1 MLQGAV
7 QQWLGKYQDTAVEY
21 AQQGYDQMQ
30 EYVRSNFN
38 DYVEANNLTQVCSS
52 SYSVYPTKSLP
63 FDALPRSPP
72 SPSCPALLVPTMY
85 RALHA
90 RNYCSASVVPA
101 SQAASTNSLE
111 QLHKHMQATY
121 WLCISV
127 LALDSATSAGLCSLL
142 FIFYSRQ
149 GVCLH
154 NTSHGTP
161 CKVTIHMLHRLQEM

>member
-63 FDALPRSPP
+63 FDALSPP
-72 SPSCPALLVPTMY
+72 PQPLWPCIAGANHVPGPACTVITVVLL
-85 RALHA
+85 
-90 RNYCSASVVPA
+90 
-101 SQAASTNSLE
+101 
-111 QLHKHMQATY
+111 
-121 WLCISV
+121 
-127 LALDSATSAGLCSLL
+127 
-142 FIFYSRQ
+142 
-149 GVCLH
+149 
-154 NTSHGTP
+154 
-161 CKVTIHMLHRLQEM
+161 